1 MQIKKL
7 ILLLPTL
14 MLFLLVYLNV
24 KEYSV
29 WQQILD
35 GFNDDSIAQYLEN
48 IVSHTARLILMH
60 PIIALSNVIG
70 VNENTMFSYVVL
82 LLFLI
87 INFRV
92 ISWSKLYYGPISYFN
107 VSLLINFTLLV
118 FFLLMNGRNTFS
130 FLGNALLFDAFLL
143 IYDRKKIFLA
153 FGLAVLAGFFCN
165 VSSGTFAVL
174 TINLFLHFII
184 VFVKRPLSKLSI
196 YSLGLLICAV
206 GVYTPVLV
214 AGFYK
219 NLEYYDYSVIKM
231 LSHGYGD
238 IIIGNLYFLLVLA
251 PVGLVLV
258 LWLAIFILGNSL
270 SKFLHVRLIFFLT
283 ACFGGLFGYSS
294 LVGALPVLLFLT
306 TTLIWSRTN
315 GLFVH
320 SYD

>member
-14 MLFLLVYLNV
+14 MLFLLVYLNI

-29 WQQILD
+29 WEQILD

-60 PIIALSNVIG
+60 PIITLANIIG
-70 VNENTMFSYVVL
+70 VNENALFSYVVL

-118 FFLLMNGRNTFS
+118 IFLLMNGRNTFS

-153 FGLAVLAGFFCN
+153 FGLAGLAGFFCN

-214 AGFYK
+214 AGFDK

-306 TTLIWSRTN
+306 TTLIWNRTN
-315 GLFVH
+315 GLFVF